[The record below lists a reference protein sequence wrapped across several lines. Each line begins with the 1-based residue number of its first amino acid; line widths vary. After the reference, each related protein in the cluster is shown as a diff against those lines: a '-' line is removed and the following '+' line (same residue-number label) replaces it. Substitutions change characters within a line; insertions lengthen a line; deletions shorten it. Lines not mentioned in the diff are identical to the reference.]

1 MKNLLL
7 WLVFIVG
14 VVGAIYFI
22 PMVLSRTLA
31 TDEPMMTVT
40 SNSMWPVIKRG
51 DLVFIKAVEPDD
63 IEIGSVIVFR
73 HGEGM
78 AVHRVVEMTAWTI
91 TTRGDANTEADN
103 PISYGDVIG
112 RVPTIGNSLV
122 KIPFVGNIAFLMNPG
137 TEGSQGGEPA
147 PGGLLAQMGRYLT
160 NPVGFSLLVLL
171 PFVLFFSSSWGD
183 IMSRLSPRMKRAQK
197 RQRRA
202 QLLEKRWGQARAKR
216 ALRISSGMTALFR

>member
-1 MKNLLL
+1 MKTLLL
-7 WLVFIVG
+7 WFLFIAG
-14 VVGAIYFI
+14 VIVAIWTI
-22 PMVLSRTLA
+22 PIFLSRVLA
-31 TDEPMMTVT
+31 TADPMMTVT
-40 SNSMWPVIKRG
+40 SNSMWPVLKRG
-51 DLVFIKAVEPDD
+51 DLVFIKAVKPDD

-78 AVHRVVEMTAWTI
+78 AVHRVVEITAWTI
-91 TTRGDANTEADN
+91 TTRGDANTKPDS
-103 PISYGDVIG
+103 PIFYEDVIG

-122 KIPFVGNIAFLMNPG
+122 KIPFAGNIAFLMNPG
-137 TEGSQGGEPA
+137 TEASQQEKPA
-147 PGGLLAQMGRYLT
+147 PGLGGLLAQMGRYLT

-202 QLLEKRWGQARAKR
+202 QLLEKRWGEPGQRKPS
-216 ALRISSGMTALFR
+216 ALALA